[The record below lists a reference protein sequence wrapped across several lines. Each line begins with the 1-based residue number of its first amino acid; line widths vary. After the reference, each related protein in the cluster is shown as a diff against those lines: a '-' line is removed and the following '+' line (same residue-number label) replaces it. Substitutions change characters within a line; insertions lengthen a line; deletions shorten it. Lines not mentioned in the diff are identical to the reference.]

1 MHAAQRA
8 AACIE
13 RRAALDE
20 VADQPVRCELIAAV
34 GSHEP
39 ATCIVVA
46 FRRNNERTGELKF
59 VEPHQMTWRFGI
71 GTTNLPPQ
79 SRTSRIWSMIS
90 SFRFHGRMNT

>member
-1 MHAAQRA
+1 MPRKRA

-20 VADQPVRCELIAAV
+20 IADQPVRGEFVAAE
-34 GSHEP
+34 GPREP
-39 ATCIVVA
+39 AACIA
-46 FRRNNERTGELKF
+46 MALRRNNERAGERKLL
-59 VEPHQMTWRFGI
+59 EPHQMTCRLGI

-79 SRTSRIWSMIS
+79 SRTPRIWSMIS